1 VAAAMVA
8 TFLRPRLAF
17 ESIYAAVDPCKEIGA
32 GTVRVTRALR
42 ALGLSVARRTR
53 LTFDDLCEAIDA
65 GCPVL
70 VCVTTSD
77 PCTHH
82 WVVLYGYG
90 RRPNLVFVAGQNWLA
105 IGRDRVAWPDFR
117 RQWTPPGEGLV
128 CSKATPRKAVRPPRT
143 AKKKCDRS
151 FGLAGNIY
159 LG

>member
-1 VAAAMVA
+1 MVA
-8 TFLRPRLAF
+8 QFLRPRLSF

-42 ALGLSVARRTR
+42 SLGLGVARRTR

-65 GCPVL
+65 GSPVM

-77 PCTHH
+77 PYTHH

-105 IGRDRVAWPDFR
+105 IGRDRVKWPDFR

-128 CSKATPRKAVRPPRT
+128 CSKVRPRKSVRPHRT
-143 AKKKCDRS
+143 ARKK
-151 FGLAGNIY
+151 
-159 LG
+159 